1 MQLSARLHHPQGD
14 SDEEGDDKGDAHT
27 QIEGVLTKA
36 AWVPKVDAPTSST
49 PWRATELLHYIII
62 YNYIYISIMY
72 YDILY

>member
-36 AWVPKVDAPTSST
+36 AWVPKVVAPTSST

-62 YNYIYISIMY
+62 YNYIY
-72 YDILY
+72 L